1 MVLGATASMPSDFQM
16 IRQHMPC
23 AANRNIGRL
32 NNMLPLE
39 ANHRFNHYQQQDLQQ
54 QHQPNRNQIIEEA
67 NRRLQEERNR
77 PINRDNIGGGANGGA
92 NINRQGAGGPAAGNL
107 NRRNRIGDD
116 EEDEDEAASRLK
128 RNLQLKSRADEDPYL
143 PKRFGEPIQDRLS
156 MAAFNL
162 PANATTPPP
171 AHERR
176 LEVLRRMEE
185 KMRAMQR
192 VREQDETPNPKRV
205 KRNCIGLFVCDISK
219 LLNTVEPILE
229 WIEYKNYGIVPG
241 APERLALSSIVAGNG
256 ELIMFGGL
264 RKETLTS
271 GSVTQVSNTLHF
283 LTFPR
288 DII

>member
-1 MVLGATASMPSDFQM
+1 MPSDFQM

-23 AANRNIGRL
+23 AANRNIGRQ

-39 ANHRFNHYQQQDLQQ
+39 ANRFNHNQQPELQQ
-54 QHQPNRNQIIEEA
+54 QYQPNQNQIIEEA
-67 NRRLQEERNR
+67 NRRLQEERIR
-77 PINRDNIGGGANGGA
+77 PANRDNIGGVANASG
-92 NINRQGAGGPAAGNL
+92 NINRHGAGGPASGNL
-107 NRRNRIGDD
+107 NRHVRIG
-116 EEDEDEAASRLK
+116 EEDEDGDEAASRLK
-128 RNLQLKSRADEDPYL
+128 RNLQRKSRAEEDPYL

-156 MAAFNL
+156 MAAFNM
-162 PANATTPPP
+162 PANATAPPP
-171 AHERR
+171 ANERR

-185 KMRAMQR
+185 KIRAMQHR
-192 VREQDETPNPKRV
+192 AREQDDPPNPKRV

-219 LLNTVEPILE
+219 LLDAVEPILE

-264 RKETLTS
+264 RKETLAS
-271 GSVTQVSNTLHF
+271 GAITQVSNALHF

-288 DII
+288 EVI

>member
-1 MVLGATASMPSDFQM
+1 MPSDFQM

-23 AANRNIGRL
+23 AANRNIGRQ

-39 ANHRFNHYQQQDLQQ
+39 ANRFNHNQQQEPPQYQQ
-54 QHQPNRNQIIEEA
+54 NQIIEEA
-67 NRRLQEERNR
+67 NRRLQEDRNR
-77 PINRDNIGGGANGGA
+77 PNNREGVSNGVGNI
-92 NINRQGAGGPAAGNL
+92 RHGAGGPASGNL

-116 EEDEDEAASRLK
+116 NEDEAASRLK
-128 RNLQLKSRADEDPYL
+128 RNLQLRSRAEDDPYL

-156 MAAFNL
+156 MAAFNT
-162 PANATTPPP
+162 PAIGTTPPP
-171 AHERR
+171 GHERR

-185 KMRAMQR
+185 KIRAMQH
-192 VREQDETPNPKRV
+192 VREQDDPPNPKRV

-219 LLNTVEPILE
+219 LLDTVEPILE

-241 APERLALSSIVAGNG
+241 APERLALSSIVAGSG

-271 GSVTQVSNTLHF
+271 GSITQVSNAIHF

-288 DII
+288 DVI

>member
-1 MVLGATASMPSDFQM
+1 
-16 IRQHMPC
+16 MPC
-23 AANRNIGRL
+23 AANRNIGRQ

-39 ANHRFNHYQQQDLQQ
+39 ANRFNHNQQQELQPQ
-54 QHQPNRNQIIEEA
+54 YQPNQNQIIEEA
-67 NRRLQEERNR
+67 NRRLQEERGVR
-77 PINRDNIGGGANGGA
+77 PLNRDNVGGPANGVG
-92 NINRQGAGGPAAGNL
+92 NNSRHGAGGPASGNL
-107 NRRNRIGDD
+107 NRRNRMADDD
-116 EEDEDEAASRLK
+116 EDGDEAASRLK
-128 RNLQLKSRADEDPYL
+128 RNLQLKSRAEEDPYL

-156 MAAFNL
+156 MAAFNM

-185 KMRAMQR
+185 KIRAMQHR
-192 VREQDETPNPKRV
+192 VREQFDPPNPKRV

-219 LLNTVEPILE
+219 LLDTVEPILE

-271 GSVTQVSNTLHF
+271 GAITQVSNALHF